1 MTTRNYTPCED
12 NIARLNA
19 FLDQFPDGG
28 LDPDFDDT
36 ADYIDHE
43 FAGFRLNAGHD

>member
-1 MTTRNYTPCED
+1 MTTRTDTTCED

-36 ADYIDHE
+36 AEYLDRE
-43 FAGFRLNAGHD
+43 FAGFHLNAEHN